1 MIFGVTAT
9 GTPTLLY
16 QWQLNGANLLG
27 ANAATL
33 SLPNVQPTNAGDYT
47 VIVGNAANT
56 VTSAVATLTVNV
68 RPAIT
73 QQPTNIVAA
82 LGSTVTFNVAATGTA
97 PLSYFWRLNGTPIP
111 GARGSSLTLASL
123 QDFNRSEEHRLNSSH
138 T

>member
-1 MIFGVTAT
+1 MCSSD
-9 GTPTLLY
+9 L
-16 QWQLNGANLLG
+16 
-27 ANAATL
+27 NAATL

-123 QDFNRSEEHRLNSSH
+123 QDFNAGIYSVIVSNIVGSTLSAPALL
-138 T
+138 TVVAAGPVQA